1 LDILESVYQHDL
13 QSALRE
19 VYGLEGWA
27 QKYKTL
33 QAEFLQDFQALKFSS
48 AADLHC
54 TRIDSQDHWVTIKSN
69 KTCFF
74 CIMRSP
80 QHVLS
85 CAHAL
90 CDVCVRVLG
99 STGLNIEF
107 CYTIAGCIFCKG
119 RGSLTTILKPPTCG
133 SRLLSI
139 DGGGTR
145 SVIPLET
152 LKLFQEILGS
162 GLTLQDFFDLS
173 IGTSGGKLVN
183 MPSTVKTSRN

>member
-1 LDILESVYQHDL
+1 
-13 QSALRE
+13 
-19 VYGLEGWA
+19 
-27 QKYKTL
+27 
-33 QAEFLQDFQALKFSS
+33 
-48 AADLHC
+48 
-54 TRIDSQDHWVTIKSN
+54 
-69 KTCFF
+69 
-74 CIMRSP
+74 M
-80 QHVLS
+80 
-85 CAHAL
+85 
-90 CDVCVRVLG
+90 LG